1 MNGIVER
8 KRNMCK
14 GQIIVAALVSSCGLA
29 FGDSISN
36 LSQIVGRD
44 ITQEVCLSMPA
55 GHDFANW
62 EATTLAVLRSM
73 RTGDAT
79 NFVAN
84 STAGMLDREFE
95 VSLTNGIPAAFS
107 LAFSQTSTE
116 YSRYRVTAYDI
127 TTNTTDSVC
136 VNISVMLGRAASTN
150 DIQEIFNFSLLKTND
165 VWKVDGL

>member
-1 MNGIVER
+1 MNRKILPVIGIV
-8 KRNMCK
+8 
-14 GQIIVAALVSSCGLA
+14 VALVLSCGLA

-36 LSQIVGRD
+36 LSQIVGMD

-73 RTGDAT
+73 RTGDVT

-84 STAGMLDREFE
+84 STAGMLEKEFE
-95 VSLTNGIPAAFS
+95 VGVTNGISAAFS
-107 LAFSQTSTE
+107 IAFSQTSTE
-116 YSRYRVTAYDI
+116 FSRYRVIAYDI
-127 TTNTTDSVC
+127 TTNTTESVC
-136 VNISVMLGRAASTN
+136 VNINVMLGRGASTN
-150 DIQEIFNFSLLKTND
+150 DIQEIFNFSLLKTNE

>member
-1 MNGIVER
+1 MKQLVAVLFMACATALASARVE
-8 KRNMCK
+8 
-14 GQIIVAALVSSCGLA
+14 VSALP

-73 RTGDAT
+73 RTGDVT

-107 LAFSQTSTE
+107 LAFTS
-116 YSRYRVTAYDI
+116 R
-127 TTNTTDSVC
+127 
-136 VNISVMLGRAASTN
+136 GRAFCGRGGRRCRVPSRPGRRGGT
-150 DIQEIFNFSLLKTND
+150 
-165 VWKVDGL
+165 

>member
-1 MNGIVER
+1 
-8 KRNMCK
+8 
-14 GQIIVAALVSSCGLA
+14 
-29 FGDSISN
+29 
-36 LSQIVGRD
+36 
-44 ITQEVCLSMPA
+44 MPA

-73 RTGDAT
+73 RTGDVT

-127 TTNTTDSVC
+127 ATNTTDSVC